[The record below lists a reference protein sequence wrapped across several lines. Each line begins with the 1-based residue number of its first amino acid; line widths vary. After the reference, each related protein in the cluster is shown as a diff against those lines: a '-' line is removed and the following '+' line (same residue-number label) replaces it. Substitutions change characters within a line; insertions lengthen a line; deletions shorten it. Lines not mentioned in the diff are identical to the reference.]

1 MSTYKPNRK
10 GFDDE
15 VLCAP
20 FMVAEMA
27 ARAARGKAAAEAVAP
42 DAAPLGVGFKYSF
55 VVESGVRKRK
65 TRRAFGRVTN
75 TDPDAVYIE
84 FGTKDTPAHRTLGKA
99 ADAMR

>member
-1 MSTYKPNRK
+1 MSTYRPNRK

-15 VLCAP
+15 VLCAG

-27 ARAARGKAAAEAVAP
+27 ARAERIKAVAEATAP
-42 DAAPLGVGFKYSF
+42 DATPFGEGFKYSF

-75 TDPDAVYIE
+75 TDPDARYIE
-84 FGTKDTPAHRTLGKA
+84 FGTRDTPAHRTLGKA
-99 ADAMR
+99 ADAGR